1 MGGRIVVHSLD
12 QARAA
17 LAAAASLKRPVVL
30 ASAPGAGCYAG
41 PAWFKALAALAQDSY
56 PEAQME
62 SVLDCGADSGV
73 ALAALR
79 QGVKR
84 VGFSGGAEAR
94 AKLEEIAHSV
104 RRRRSKAAMRRT
116 RSICAT
122 ENSGRSPVPRLSR
135 GREIGLMQRRSAISA
150 PEPRETPWQLTKPVQ
165 KILDAYESDNPRH
178 QGQPR
183 PHPDAG
189 QARRH
194 RQAGDPAGRPGLR
207 ARPGAQL
214 RAQPAGLRPA
224 LPLPARDRG
233 RAVRLCRAARA

>member
-30 ASAPGAGCYAG
+30 ASGPGAGCYAG
-41 PAWFKALAALAQDSY
+41 PSWFKALAALAQDSY

-94 AKLEEIAHSV
+94 AKLEEIAQ
-104 RRRRSKAAMRRT
+104 AFG
-116 RSICAT
+116 AT
-122 ENSGRSPVPRLSR
+122 VESG
-135 GREIGLMQRRSAISA
+135 
-150 PEPRETPWQLTKPVQ
+150 
-165 KILDAYESDNPRH
+165 DA
-178 QGQPR
+178 
-183 PHPDAG
+183 PDALDLRDG
-189 QARRH
+189 KNAEAR
-194 RQAGDPAGRPGLR
+194 
-207 ARPGAQL
+207 
-214 RAQPAGLRPA
+214 
-224 LPLPARDRG
+224 
-233 RAVRLCRAARA
+233 CRAYLAGGRLA